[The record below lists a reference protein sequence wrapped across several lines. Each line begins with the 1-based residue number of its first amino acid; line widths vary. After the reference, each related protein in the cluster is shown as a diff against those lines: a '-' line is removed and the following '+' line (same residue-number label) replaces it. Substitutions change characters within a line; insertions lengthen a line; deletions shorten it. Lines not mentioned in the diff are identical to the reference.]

1 MAKNEVAKPGP
12 TLFAIAE
19 DAMAI
24 ERLVFEEG
32 GELSETLEAWLAE
45 VDTMLAKKAD
55 AYEFAMAKFAG
66 TEVMLKEKAAKFL
79 TAASTLKNARERMNQ
94 RIKDVMIMANLP
106 EVRGE
111 MITFKLVKG
120 QKIRRI
126 DEKLL
131 DPKYKKERQV
141 TEQYIDMPALEADIE
156 TTGEGFAFPDGVS
169 FEQVYQLRKGVSK

>member
-1 MAKNEVAKPGP
+1 MAKNSPVAKSGP

-45 VDTMLAKKAD
+45 VDTMLSQKAD

-79 TAASTLKNARERMNQ
+79 TAASALKNARERMNQ

-126 DEKLL
+126 DPTLL
-131 DPKYKKERQV
+131 PDVYKKERQI
-141 TEQYIDMPALEADIE
+141 TEQYIDEQMLQVDIE
-156 TTGEGFAFPDGVS
+156 TNREIPGVS
-169 FEQVYQLRKGVSK
+169 FDQVYQLRKAVSK